1 MVKKERNRYLLF
13 KLICQDNL
21 KVENAIILQIIWR
34 AIWRYFGLKEASKV
48 GLWLLEFSTDNKF
61 GIIRISHN
69 TKELIITAITLIK
82 EINGKRVILSPIKTS
97 GTINC
102 IKRYLKKNP
111 IKRSPPIKVIDGF
124 KDGETE

>member
-21 KVENAIILQIIWR
+21 KIENTIILGVIWR

-48 GLWLLEFSTDNKF
+48 GLWLLEFSADSKF

-69 TKELIITAITLIK
+69 TKEMIITAITLIK
-82 EINGKRVILSPIKTS
+82 EINGKRIIFSPIKTS

-102 IKRYLKKNP
+102 IKKHLKE
-111 IKRSPPIKVIDGF
+111 KVNLI
-124 KDGETE
+124 ETTNQGS